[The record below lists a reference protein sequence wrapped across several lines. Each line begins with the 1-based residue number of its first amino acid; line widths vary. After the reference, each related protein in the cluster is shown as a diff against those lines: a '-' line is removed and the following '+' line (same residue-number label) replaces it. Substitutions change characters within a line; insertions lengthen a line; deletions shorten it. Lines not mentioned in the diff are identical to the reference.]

1 MSDRYY
7 ANSKVEIRGILA
19 RHYDFLLDFIT
30 LGSYATLLKKAIEFM
45 EIHKTDKIL
54 DLGCGTG
61 RNACLMN
68 NYLSDEGFIVGIDI
82 SQIMIRQFI
91 KKCNNLTNVYVLFS
105 RADETL
111 PFRNEVFDK
120 VLVSF
125 LLHGFPQNVR
135 ESIIEE
141 IYRVLKPT
149 GKLFILDYNQFTFE
163 ESPLHLRLLFRL
175 LECSYAF
182 DFIKRDWKEILFSK
196 EFTSFREKLFFKNYV
211 RILEVKKR

>member
-1 MSDRYY
+1 
-7 ANSKVEIRGILA
+7 
-19 RHYDFLLDFIT
+19 
-30 LGSYATLLKKAIEFM
+30 
-45 EIHKTDKIL
+45 
-54 DLGCGTG
+54 
-61 RNACLMN
+61 
-68 NYLSDEGFIVGIDI
+68 
-82 SQIMIRQFI
+82 
-91 KKCNNLTNVYVLFS
+91 
-105 RADETL
+105 
-111 PFRNEVFDK
+111 
-120 VLVSF
+120 
-125 LLHGFPQNVR
+125 VR